1 VADELPAGAERI
13 DLDAEHERILSEIDT
28 LTDQLAEMDTDTEQY
43 ATLDS
48 RSSRLDT
55 HRRATEWVRD
65 NWDVDEV
72 VIRSLSFGDDARLD
86 ENTQS
91 EAERRL
97 WQIAIGTVEAPYL
110 EHDGHAYPEVSMDA
124 VEETVATID
133 SPVVPIAVGRWLQ
146 DRIDEVSTVGNL
158 AGDGSYATSLAAKRA
173 ATSTET

>member
-1 VADELPAGAERI
+1 VSEDLPAGAKRI
-13 DLDAEHERILSEIDT
+13 DLDAEHERIVSEISD
-28 LTDQLAEMDTDTEQY
+28 LTDQLAEMDPDTELY
-43 ATLDS
+43 ETLDG

-65 NWDVDEV
+65 NWEVDEIA
-72 VIRSLSFGDDARLD
+72 IRSLSFGDDARLD

-110 EHDGHAYPEVSMDA
+110 EHDGHEYPAVPMDA
-124 VEETVATID
+124 VEETVSTID
-133 SPVVPIAVGRWLQ
+133 SPIVPIAVGRWLQ

-158 AGDGSYATSLAAKRA
+158 TGDGSYATSLAAKRA
-173 ATSTET
+173 ETSTET